1 MNFTEAGVPRV
12 RAATCAIVVGS
23 ALLLVT
29 CKESF
34 MYCSGMTMVSKQ
46 LLDLIKWPS
55 EGFSW
60 R

>member
-29 CKESF
+29 CKETS
-34 MYCSGMTMVSKQ
+34 CTA
-46 LLDLIKWPS
+46 LA
-55 EGFSW
+55 
-60 R
+60 